1 MATNVSLSSNPHEV
15 IPETVSGTVSLLRAA
30 SLTKGDTPLR
40 FVYTSSSSTTGFIV
54 HNKPR
59 VITTSTWNEEAP
71 ELAWAPPPYA
81 DEKKWAVYA
90 TSKMESEKAC
100 FKFAKDLDE
109 EIKAGTAGQKRRLVV
124 NSVLPCVNFGP
135 SLHATQS
142 SETLIWMR
150 RLVKGDTGFIKDAV
164 PPRTFSPS
172 FHPIYLF
179 PRNLL
184 SSTNS

>member
-1 MATNVSLSSNPHEV
+1 
-15 IPETVSGTVSLLRAA
+15 
-30 SLTKGDTPLR
+30 
-40 FVYTSSSSTTGFIV
+40 
-54 HNKPR
+54 
-59 VITTSTWNEEAP
+59 
-71 ELAWAPPPYA
+71 
-81 DEKKWAVYA
+81 
-90 TSKMESEKAC
+90 MESEKAC
-100 FKFAKDLDE
+100 FKFAKDLDA

-164 PPRTFSPS
+164 PPRKFSPS
-172 FHPIYLF
+172 FRPIYLLL
-179 PRNLL
+179 RNIL